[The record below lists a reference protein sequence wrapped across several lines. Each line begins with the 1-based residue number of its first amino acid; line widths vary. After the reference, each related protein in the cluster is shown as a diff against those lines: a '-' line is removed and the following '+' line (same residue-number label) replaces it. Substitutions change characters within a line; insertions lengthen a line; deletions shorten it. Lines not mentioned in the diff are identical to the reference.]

1 MCSQKSIREASRT
14 VGFAPGLLTHT
25 SNTTLGEIG
34 GRTSVSSRPSLNY
47 RKIVF
52 SNELKMCVRESWA
65 FWVAKAVFVEVRRE
79 LFLSAGIEHSMQTYH
94 QPPKGGLLKRTSVK
108 ERRGGGNLTGWL
120 LSLCDTP
127 L

>member
-1 MCSQKSIREASRT
+1 M
-14 VGFAPGLLTHT
+14 
-25 SNTTLGEIG
+25 
-34 GRTSVSSRPSLNY
+34 SSRPSLNY

-127 L
+127 SVTSCLIELVGPSVVHGFIVTLQ